1 MMLAV
6 SFSIMAGWTFMSDTA
21 KPGQAT
27 PRRRKRRVR
36 ATPGARSH
44 LSRAANA
51 ARQLRRRPGSGAD
64 PHSPMRGANPIVPP
78 QSVARRALLALVAI
92 MSFLACLTVAAVTLV
107 GERADNWQR
116 QIADEV
122 TIQIRPS
129 DTSPIDEAVA
139 RAVDIAVQTPGV
151 RSATALS
158 ADDAARLLEPW
169 LGSDFDRSELPIPRL
184 IAVSVTAD
192 VDLAAL
198 AQRLREEV
206 PGASLDDHG
215 LWLER
220 LSSMARVTT
229 LGGIFI
235 LALVLA
241 ATALCVVFAT
251 RSAMAGNRDV
261 IEVLHFVGAEDSYVA
276 GEFQRHFLILGL
288 KGAGFGGLAAMGLF
302 ALIGIFGRLQGPTPE
317 EAQLRSLIG
326 GVTIGLPG
334 YVGTVLT
341 ILLIA
346 VIIASTARLTVRR
359 TLRELD

>member
-1 MMLAV
+1 MN
-6 SFSIMAGWTFMSDTA
+6 DTA
-21 KPGQAT
+21 RPGRT
-27 PRRRKRRVR
+27 PPRRKRRGR
-36 ATPGARSH
+36 AT
-44 LSRAANA
+44 NA
-51 ARQLRRRPGSGAD
+51 ARTKLSKAADAARNLRGRPGPGAD
-64 PHSPMRGANPIVPP
+64 PHSATRGTNPIVPP

-129 DTSPIDEAVA
+129 DTNPIDEAVA
-139 RAVDIAVQTPGV
+139 RAVDIAAQTPGV

-169 LGSDFDRSELPIPRL
+169 LGSGFDRSELPVPRL
-184 IAVSVTAD
+184 IAVSVTAEA
-192 VDLAAL
+192 DLAAL
-198 AQRLREEV
+198 ARRLGEEV
-206 PGASLDDHG
+206 SGASLDDHG

-220 LSSMARVTT
+220 LASMARITT
-229 LGGIFI
+229 FGGFFI
-235 LALVLA
+235 LSLVIA

-251 RSAMAGNRDV
+251 RGAMAGNRDV

-288 KGAGFGGLAAMGLF
+288 KGAGIGGVAAMSLF
-302 ALIGIFGRLQGPTPE
+302 APLGIFARLQGPTPE

-326 GVTIGLPG
+326 GVTIGAPG
-334 YVGTVLT
+334 YIGTALT
-341 ILLIA
+341 IILIA
-346 VIIASTARLTVRR
+346 VIIAATARLTVRR
-359 TLRELD
+359 TLRDLD

>member
-1 MMLAV
+1 MNN
-6 SFSIMAGWTFMSDTA
+6 TA
-21 KPGQAT
+21 RPGRTQ
-27 PRRRKRRVR
+27 PPRRKRRVR
-36 ATPGARSH
+36 ATHAARAQ
-44 LSRAANA
+44 LSRAADA
-51 ARQLRRRPGSGAD
+51 ARQLRGRPGPGDD
-64 PHSPMRGANPIVPP
+64 PHSAMRGANPIVPP

-116 QIADEV
+116 QIANEV

-139 RAVDIAVQTPGV
+139 RAVDIAAQTPGI

-169 LGSDFDRSELPIPRL
+169 LGSGFDRSELPVPLL
-184 IAVSVTAD
+184 IAVSVTAEA
-192 VDLAAL
+192 DLAAL
-198 AQRLREEV
+198 ARRLRDEV

-220 LSSMARVTT
+220 LASMARITT
-229 LGGIFI
+229 FGGFFI
-235 LALVLA
+235 LALVMA

-251 RSAMAGNRDV
+251 RGAMAGNRDV

-288 KGAGFGGLAAMGLF
+288 KGAGIGGLAAMILF
-302 ALIGIFGRLQGPTPE
+302 ALIGVFTGLQGPTPE

-326 GVTIGLPG
+326 GVTIGWPG
-334 YVGTVLT
+334 YLGTVAT
-341 ILLIA
+341 IVLIA
-346 VIIASTARLTVRR
+346 MIIAATARLTVRR
-359 TLRELD
+359 TLREID

>member
-1 MMLAV
+1 M
-6 SFSIMAGWTFMSDTA
+6 INTE
-21 KPGQAT
+21 KPDQTT
-27 PRRRKRRVR
+27 PRRRRRRVR
-36 ATPGARSH
+36 ATHAARSH
-44 LSRAANA
+44 LARAADA
-51 ARQLRRRPGSGAD
+51 ARHLRGRPGPGAD
-64 PHSPMRGANPIVPP
+64 PHSAKRGANPIVPP
-78 QSVARRALLALVAI
+78 QSVARRSFLALVAI
-92 MSFLACLTVAAVTLV
+92 MSFLACLTVAAVMFV

-129 DTSPIDEAVA
+129 DTGPIDEAVA
-139 RAVDIAVQTPGV
+139 RAVDIAAQTPGV
-151 RSATALS
+151 HSATALS

-169 LGSDFDRSELPIPRL
+169 LGKDFDRSELPVPRL
-184 IAVSVTAD
+184 IAVSVA
-192 VDLAAL
+192 VEADLAAL

-220 LSSMARVTT
+220 LTSMARVTT

-235 LALVLA
+235 LALVMA

-288 KGAGFGGLAAMGLF
+288 KGAGIGGLAAMILF
-302 ALIGIFGRLQGPTPE
+302 ALIGIFGRIQGPTPE

-334 YVGTVLT
+334 YVGTLLT
-341 ILLIA
+341 IVLIA
-346 VIIASTARLTVRR
+346 VIIAATARLTVRR